1 MSKLTL
7 KERVQE
13 EFFNR
18 ENDNIENYCSL
29 EEAINN
35 GEIINEAIDKQDKKY
50 LDLLNLFDCCIC
62 QYKEVYFMLDNQ
74 ADDFN
79 GRIVGWDSLSEALQ
93 YAVEQFS
100 DFYFTDHNID
110 IEKFW
115 SKEYSNLEECYI
127 E

>member
-1 MSKLTL
+1 MTL
-7 KERVQE
+7 KERVQVD
-13 EFFNR
+13 FFNT

-35 GEIINEAIDKQDKKY
+35 GEIINEAIDKQDKKC
-50 LDLLNLFDCCIC
+50 LDLLSLFDCCVC
-62 QYKEVYFMLDNQ
+62 KYKEIYFMLDNQ

-100 DFYFTDHNID
+100 HFHFNDHNID

-115 SKEYSNLEECYI
+115 DKKYSSLEECYI